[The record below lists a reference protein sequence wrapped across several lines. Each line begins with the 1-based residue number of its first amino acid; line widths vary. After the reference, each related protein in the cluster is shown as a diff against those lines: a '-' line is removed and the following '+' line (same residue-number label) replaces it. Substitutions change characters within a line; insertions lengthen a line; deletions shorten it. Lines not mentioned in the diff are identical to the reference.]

1 MDAASTEPSPADSPA
16 DIVER
21 WQERAWGECDLGVVD
36 ELIAEP
42 FLRHGPTGTAKRTRA
57 ELKHDLRQYQ
67 RALGKPVI
75 TLHERIVDGDKVWSR
90 VTMRGANLETG
101 ERRIIEWLQ
110 IHRVVD
116 GQIAEVWSLHTT
128 DVEWE

>member
-1 MDAASTEPSPADSPA
+1 M
-16 DIVER
+16 V
-21 WQERAWGECDLGVVD
+21 L
-36 ELIAEP
+36 
-42 FLRHGPTGTAKRTRA
+42 
-57 ELKHDLRQYQ
+57 
-67 RALGKPVI
+67 
-75 TLHERIVDGDKVWSR
+75 